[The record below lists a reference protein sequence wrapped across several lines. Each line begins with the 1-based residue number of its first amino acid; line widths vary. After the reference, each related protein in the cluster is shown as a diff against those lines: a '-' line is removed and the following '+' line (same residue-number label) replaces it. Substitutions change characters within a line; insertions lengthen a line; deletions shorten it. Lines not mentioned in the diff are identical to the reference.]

1 MANPTVCLLEAHPK
15 RQEIIDAILAGESLR
30 KVGKM
35 AGCSHTAVQAF
46 KRKLQP
52 SIARAAALADL
63 EAYAN
68 KALKETSDDKET
80 QANKIKA
87 LTRAVADADT
97 SALWRSRADSL
108 WNRGDK
114 YLSDAELARKVYHD
128 KDGNPVFDGADF
140 SAITGVM
147 NQLHRNLELTG
158 RAWGVLREDQAAGVH
173 VENMLVV
180 LPRADRPAAALEPV
194 EPGTKNTIEIKATE
208 STDV

>member
-1 MANPTVCLLEAHPK
+1 MARPGVCILESHPK
-15 RQEIIDAILAGESLR
+15 KQEIIDAILAGDSLR
-30 KVGKM
+30 KVSKM
-35 AGCSHTAVQAF
+35 AGVSHMAVQNF
-46 KRKLQP
+46 RRKIQP
-52 SIARAAALADL
+52 SVARAAALADL
-63 EAYAN
+63 EAFAN
-68 KALKETSDDKET
+68 KALGETKQDVQA
-80 QANKIKA
+80 QANHIKE

-97 SALWRSRADSL
+97 SVLWRSRADSL

-114 YLSDAELARKVYHD
+114 FLSDAELARKVYHD

-180 LPRADRPAAALEPV
+180 LPRADRPVL
-194 EPGTKNTIEIKATE
+194 EPGTRNTIEIKATE
-208 STDV
+208 STDG